1 MDACLVLNDFIS
13 RSRIPHIIYRL
24 KSRSLVVFFRMVHNE
39 KIFRSLNVKRQNFL
53 ERQREVIYFPFVVR
67 KTVSEFSK
75 NFSWNCK
82 SREISAPYNF
92 LTPMKSSIPD
102 VWKWNCW
109 TPCLVWK
116 MKWGVWPFYTP
127 SGSYDLAHVHFI
139 L

>member
-39 KIFRSLNVKRQNFL
+39 KIFRSLSVKCQNFL

-75 NFSWNCK
+75 NFS
-82 SREISAPYNF
+82 
-92 LTPMKSSIPD
+92 
-102 VWKWNCW
+102 
-109 TPCLVWK
+109 
-116 MKWGVWPFYTP
+116 
-127 SGSYDLAHVHFI
+127 
-139 L
+139 